1 MLVGELVCFHWS
13 LNDPSSARK
22 AEDNIMKRQVG
33 FLSEPSLPKAAL
45 LCIDD
50 DQEVLECEKAFLETF
65 GYTVVTASS
74 GPEGLKLAGL
84 RSFDVV
90 IVDYYMPEMSGQEF
104 AIAMRRIRLLT
115 PIIMLSGAV
124 DVPEQALK
132 VIDAFVPKS
141 CLASRLLPAIEL
153 LCGSELCTLAVT

>member
-1 MLVGELVCFHWS
+1 
-13 LNDPSSARK
+13 
-22 AEDNIMKRQVG
+22 
-33 FLSEPSLPKAAL
+33 
-45 LCIDD
+45 
-50 DQEVLECEKAFLETF
+50 VLECEKAFLETF

>member
-1 MLVGELVCFHWS
+1 
-13 LNDPSSARK
+13 
-22 AEDNIMKRQVG
+22 MKKQVD
-33 FLSEPSLPKAAL
+33 FLFEPSLPKAAL

-50 DQEVLECEKAFLETF
+50 DQGVLECERAFLESF

-74 GPEGLKLAGL
+74 GAEGLKLAGL

-90 IVDYYMPEMSGQEF
+90 IVDYCMPEMSGQEF
-104 AIAMRRIRLLT
+104 AIVMRRLRPLG

-124 DVPEQALK
+124 DVPDQALK
-132 VIDAFVPKS
+132 VVDAFVPKV

-153 LCGSELCTLAVT
+153 LCGSELLPSHPYDAWSASSAPNKT

>member
-1 MLVGELVCFHWS
+1 MSG
-13 LNDPSSARK
+13 
-22 AEDNIMKRQVG
+22 
-33 FLSEPSLPKAAL
+33 PSLPKAAL

-50 DQEVLECEKAFLETF
+50 DQAVLKCEKSFLEAF

-84 RSFDVV
+84 HSFDVA
-90 IVDYYMPEMSGQEF
+90 IVDYSMPEMSGQEF
-104 AIAMRRIRLLT
+104 AIAMRRLRPRA

-132 VIDAFVPKS
+132 VVDAFVPKG
-141 CLASRLLPAIEL
+141 CLASRLLTAIEL
-153 LCGSELCTLAVT
+153 LCGSELLPSYS

>member
-1 MLVGELVCFHWS
+1 M
-13 LNDPSSARK
+13 
-22 AEDNIMKRQVG
+22 
-33 FLSEPSLPKAAL
+33 SERSLPKAAL

-50 DQEVLECEKAFLETF
+50 DQAVLECEKAFLENS

-84 RSFDVV
+84 HSFDVV
-90 IVDYYMPEMSGQEF
+90 IVDYSMPEMSGQEC
-104 AIAMRRIRLLT
+104 AIAMRRLRPLA

-132 VIDAFVPKS
+132 MVDAFVPKG

-153 LCGSELCTLAVT
+153 LCGSELLPSYSYDA